1 MYRKPYVLEYVSLLL
16 YVVLANNLATNLT
29 HFLNGRVLWMKDIDN
44 IDSCHSKS
52 ATADRM
58 SGVQKITVFQ
68 QNKSGIKKIEGIR
81 RFGDNRFA
89 LEIISIDT
97 TLPAVIDDAREYIP
111 RGLRA
116 DLVLDFLKH
125 PDISHD
131 LAVICRDRKIPVI
144 ASGKKIRVTGIH
156 TPPT

>member
-1 MYRKPYVLEYVSLLL
+1 
-16 YVVLANNLATNLT
+16 
-29 HFLNGRVLWMKDIDN
+29 MKYQDDIDP
-44 IDSCHSKS
+44 CHQKS

-58 SGVQKITVFQ
+58 SGVQKIAVFQ

-81 RFGDNRFA
+81 RFGNNRFA

-97 TLPAVIDDAREYIP
+97 TLPVVIDDAREYIP
-111 RGLRA
+111 REIRA
-116 DLVLDFLKH
+116 DLVLDFLNH

-144 ASGKKIRVTGIH
+144 ASGKKIRVPGIH

>member
-1 MYRKPYVLEYVSLLL
+1 MR
-16 YVVLANNLATNLT
+16 ANSFSN
-29 HFLNGRVLWMKDIDN
+29 RQVLWMKDIDN

-97 TLPAVIDDAREYIP
+97 TLPEVIDDAREYIP

>member
-1 MYRKPYVLEYVSLLL
+1 
-16 YVVLANNLATNLT
+16 
-29 HFLNGRVLWMKDIDN
+29 MKDLDSIDP
-44 IDSCHSKS
+44 CYSKS
-52 ATADRM
+52 ETSNRI
-58 SGVQKITVFQ
+58 SGVQKIAVFQ
-68 QNKSGIKKIEGIR
+68 QNGSGEKKIEGIR
-81 RFGDNRFA
+81 RFGDNRFT
-89 LEIISIDT
+89 LEIISIDE

-111 RGLRA
+111 GEIRA

-131 LAVICRDRKIPVI
+131 LAVICREKKIPVI

>member
-1 MYRKPYVLEYVSLLL
+1 MR
-16 YVVLANNLATNLT
+16 ANSFSN
-29 HFLNGRVLWMKDIDN
+29 RQVLWMKDIDN

-97 TLPAVIDDAREYIP
+97 TLPEVIDDAREYIP

-116 DLVLDFLKH
+116 DLVLDFLQH
-125 PDISHD
+125 PDISHA

>member
-1 MYRKPYVLEYVSLLL
+1 
-16 YVVLANNLATNLT
+16 
-29 HFLNGRVLWMKDIDN
+29 MKDLDN
-44 IDSCHSKS
+44 IDPCDSKS
-52 ATADRM
+52 ATTAQR
-58 SGVQKITVFQ
+58 SGVQKIAVFQ
-68 QNKSGIKKIEGIR
+68 QNGSGEKKIAGIR
-81 RFGDNRFA
+81 RFGDNRFT
-89 LEIISIDT
+89 LEIISIDE

-111 RGLRA
+111 HEIRA

-131 LAVICRDRKIPVI
+131 LAVICREKKIPVI